1 MLKAMKT
8 SDIVTLY
15 QIIKSSH
22 LNKCEDADKFL
33 MIKNISKM
41 KPVVTSFE
49 DFRNEAQEKLKD
61 DRFDDMQ
68 KMARKWQDEGEKT
81 TLSDKEKIEVNT
93 YFVEYSDKVN
103 ACIQEEADKDI
114 DIEIKKLSEKGF
126 QSFISSND
134 FTLEQC
140 AILNET
146 LMAES

>member
-1 MLKAMKT
+1 
-8 SDIVTLY
+8 
-15 QIIKSSH
+15 
-22 LNKCEDADKFL
+22 
-33 MIKNISKM
+33 
-41 KPVVTSFE
+41 
-49 DFRNEAQEKLKD
+49 
-61 DRFDDMQ
+61 MQ
-68 KMARKWQDEGEKT
+68 KMARKWQEEGEKT

-93 YFVEYSDKVN
+93 YFVEYSGKVN

-126 QSFISSND
+126 QSFIFSND